1 MRFGLF
7 MAPFHPTGQ
16 NPTLALERDLELI
29 EHLDRL
35 GFHEVW
41 IGEHH
46 SGGYEIISSPE
57 VFIAAAA
64 ARTKYIRL
72 GSGVNS
78 LPYHQPLM
86 LADRFVLLDHLTRGR
101 AMLGCGPGQLT
112 SDAHMLGIPADTQRP
127 RMDEALDAI
136 MALLRG
142 ETVTKQTDWF
152 TLAGRAPAAEAVQRT
167 EHRGRG
173 RGLDLTHRRQGGR
186 QVRHRAALDRGDDED
201 RASTRSA
208 RTGRRGTRSPRS
220 TVTPPNGRSGASSAR
235 CTSPRRRSRRAPTSS
250 TASCPFSKYFT
261 HVLPAGPTRGDTPEE
276 IIANVDE
283 DGFAVIGTPD
293 DAIAKIES
301 LVDESGGFGTFLL
314 FGHDWASPAATKHS
328 FELFAQ
334 YVMPHFTGQLERP
347 QASCDWVT
355 GSGGEF
361 VNRAAER
368 DHEGD
373 RGPRGRTAG
382 HLIVRRVLVLA
393 GLAWFLGRARASTG
407 GVAPRGGP
415 GRARPRCRRRAP
427 AGRSRSRRPPTR
439 RGDTSM
445 PSLRR
450 HRRPTRPR
458 PRRRP

>member
-16 NPTLALERDLELI
+16 NPTLALQRDLELI

-41 IGEHH
+41 VGEHH

-64 ARTKYIRL
+64 ERTKHLRL

-101 AMLGCGPGQLT
+101 VMLGCGPGQLT
-112 SDAHMLGIPADTQRP
+112 SDAHMMGIPADTQRP

-142 ETVTKQTDWF
+142 ESVTMQTDWF
-152 TLAGRAPAAEAVQRT
+152 TLQDATLQLEPYSEPSLEVAVAASISPTGA
-167 EHRGRG
+167 
-173 RGLDLTHRRQGGR
+173 
-186 QVRHRAALDRGDDED
+186 RAAGKYGIGLLSIAATTKQGFDAIGTHW
-201 RASTRSA
+201 STWNQIAEQHGNTA
-208 RTGRRGTRSPRS
+208 RREQWRLVGPMHIAETKEQ
-220 TVTPPNGRSGASSAR
+220 AR
-235 CTSPRRRSRRAPTSS
+235 KEVEYGIV
-250 TASCPFSKYFT
+250 PFSNYFT
-261 HVLPAGPTRGDTPEE
+261 HVLPAGPTRGDTAEE
-276 IIANVDE
+276 IVANVDE

-293 DAIAKIES
+293 DAVAKIQS

-314 FGHDWASPAATKHS
+314 FGHDWADTQATRRS

-334 YVMPHFTGQLERP
+334 YVMPHFTGQLDWPER
-347 QASCDWVT
+347 SCQWVT

-361 VNRAAER
+361 VNRAANAIMKAIA
-368 DHEGD
+368 DHAAEQQ
-373 RGPRGRTAG
+373 P
-382 HLIVRRVLVLA
+382 
-393 GLAWFLGRARASTG
+393 AS
-407 GVAPRGGP
+407 
-415 GRARPRCRRRAP
+415 
-427 AGRSRSRRPPTR
+427 
-439 RGDTSM
+439 
-445 PSLRR
+445 
-450 HRRPTRPR
+450 
-458 PRRRP
+458 

>member
-35 GFHEVW
+35 GFHEAW

-64 ARTKYIRL
+64 QRTKHIRL

-86 LADRFVLLDHLTRGR
+86 LADRFVLLDHITRGR
-101 AMLGCGPGQLT
+101 VMLGCGPGQLT

-127 RMDEALDAI
+127 RMDEALEAI

-142 ETVTKQTDWF
+142 EVVTMQTDWF
-152 TLAGRAPAAEAVQRT
+152 TLQDARLQLRPYSEPNLEVAVAASISPTGAKAAGKYGLGLLSIAATTKQGFDAIGTHWKTWNEVAEQYGNTAQRSQWRLVGPMHIAETKEQARRDVQY
-167 EHRGRG
+167 GI
-173 RGLDLTHRRQGGR
+173 
-186 QVRHRAALDRGDDED
+186 V
-201 RASTRSA
+201 
-208 RTGRRGTRSPRS
+208 
-220 TVTPPNGRSGASSAR
+220 
-235 CTSPRRRSRRAPTSS
+235 
-250 TASCPFSKYFT
+250 PFSKYFT
-261 HVLPAGPTRGDTPEE
+261 HVLPAGPTRGETAEE
-276 IIANVDE
+276 IIGNIDD

-293 DAIAKIES
+293 DAIAKIQS

-314 FGHDWASPAATKHS
+314 FGHDWASPAATTKS

-334 YVMPHFTGQLERP
+334 YVMPHFAGQLDAP
-347 QASCDWVT
+347 AASCDWVT

-361 VNRAAER
+361 VNRAANAIMKAIA
-368 DHEGD
+368 DHAAEQS
-373 RGPRGRTAG
+373 P
-382 HLIVRRVLVLA
+382 
-393 GLAWFLGRARASTG
+393 
-407 GVAPRGGP
+407 AP
-415 GRARPRCRRRAP
+415 
-427 AGRSRSRRPPTR
+427 
-439 RGDTSM
+439 
-445 PSLRR
+445 
-450 HRRPTRPR
+450 
-458 PRRRP
+458 